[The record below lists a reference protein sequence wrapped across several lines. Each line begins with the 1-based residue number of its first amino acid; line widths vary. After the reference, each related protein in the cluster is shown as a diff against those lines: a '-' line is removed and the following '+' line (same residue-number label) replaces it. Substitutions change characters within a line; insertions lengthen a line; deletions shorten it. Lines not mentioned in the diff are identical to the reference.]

1 MQLFSQLQ
9 GNASWH
15 RSCDKEAEEE
25 YEMTAKRRE
34 EDPSVAESSSGGAQ
48 PAAGFSAA
56 AAGRQPPGSFW
67 GGHSSCVAVISTLG
81 IFGPWLLNHFHLIQ
95 RTNNSFPH
103 PQNCPSDLPVAKS
116 GEALAWSIM
125 NTATCVPPISDQS
138 CHSVLASCRSD
149 HFPFVP
155 AQPLLSGH
163 FFVENW

>member
-1 MQLFSQLQ
+1 MLP
-9 GNASWH
+9 GTGAV
-15 RSCDKEAEEE
+15 
-25 YEMTAKRRE
+25 TKRLKKSMKRQQRE
-34 EDPSVAESSSGGAQ
+34 EGRIHQ
-48 PAAGFSAA
+48 WQKAAVGVPGLQQDLAAA

-81 IFGPWLLNHFHLIQ
+81 IFGPWPLNHFHLIQ

-138 CHSVLASCRSD
+138 CHSVLASCGSD

-163 FFVENW
+163 FFVGNW